1 MLAATGY
8 DLLKAAPHSRQASG
22 NCLPSASS
30 SPLLPPISASAF
42 SSDTSKRTRSPHLV
56 TIGSPSDVSCSLSLR
71 CYDERVKGRITQL
84 QRPHFGRD
92 ILIIA
97 TSISLAVFIAQHD
110 LVARFMNT
118 VGFLPVEAFIA
129 GFFFTSLLTL
139 APAGVAFAEM
149 AQAAPAM
156 QLAAWGAAGAVIGD
170 LLLFFFVRDAIS
182 DDVMALLRGSWLRKI
197 KVLFKTPFLSWAV
210 PVAGALVIASP
221 LPDEV
226 GLAMLGLSKTDL
238 RFLILVSYAMNF
250 LGILIIALAVH
261 AG

>member
-1 MLAATGY
+1 M
-8 DLLKAAPHSRQASG
+8 
-22 NCLPSASS
+22 
-30 SPLLPPISASAF
+30 
-42 SSDTSKRTRSPHLV
+42 
-56 TIGSPSDVSCSLSLR
+56 
-71 CYDERVKGRITQL
+71 KGRITQL

-238 RFLILVSYAMNF
+238 
-250 LGILIIALAVH
+250 
-261 AG
+261 